1 MVVQRT
7 FAREQVIAGHPIRC
21 GAVVQP
27 VRMPACHAG
36 GRGFDSRPFRHYLQY
51 SIAKR
56 AALMLLFL
64 FLPLF
69 FLVLFVL
76 LSYIIPL
83 FFFLSMFSSKLI
95 YKI

>member
-1 MVVQRT
+1 
-7 FAREQVIAGHPIRC
+7 
-21 GAVVQP
+21 
-27 VRMPACHAG
+27 
-36 GRGFDSRPFRHYLQY
+36 
-51 SIAKR
+51 
-56 AALMLLFL
+56 MLLFL

-83 FFFLSMFSSKLI
+83 FFFLSMFSSKLT